1 MTKKGK
7 KNKKDKKTDGLS
19 KEEKMA
25 QKELKKKQMQEL
37 CQKKNK
43 KATSGLANVKKYI
56 DKTKPGEKKDLS
68 GELPEYYDPSYVE
81 SAWDDW
87 WQKEQFFK
95 VDLKEALKV
104 PREKRFVMLLPPP
117 KITGSIHLGHAFMTA
132 IEETITRYKR
142 LKGFVPLWVPSVDH
156 AGISTQSVVE
166 KKLLKNEG
174 KFRNDYTREEFV
186 NVFGNGKKNMEIE

>member
-1 MTKKGK
+1 MDKSDEAYYLNKYQYPEQQDQYNNDKKKGK
-7 KNKKDKKTDGLS
+7 KDKKDKKNDGLS

-117 KITGSIHLGHAFMTA
+117 NVTGSLHLGHALMTA
-132 IEETITRYKR
+132 IEDTIT
-142 LKGFVPLWVPSVDH
+142 
-156 AGISTQSVVE
+156 
-166 KKLLKNEG
+166 
-174 KFRNDYTREEFV
+174 
-186 NVFGNGKKNMEIE
+186 